1 MSEQLVLINPKDFEI
16 DDSMANNITS
26 KIVTLKKERDILS
39 QKYLEVMQMD
49 INDPETAKEA
59 KKARLLIRDNRTK
72 GFEAQRVADK
82 KVPLRLGQFI
92 DAVYGSETAENIRME
107 GALESIEKHAENLE
121 KQRLEELQRERIKL
135 AIPYVHE
142 DFYFPDLSSMD
153 QEVFDAYLQTK
164 KNTFEARIEA
174 EKKAEQERLERER
187 IQNLHNERFQLLLPM
202 WQFVEDKEAN
212 FGILTQ
218 EEFDYFLNSKKI
230 AKVEFEKEQ
239 KAIRLENERLK
250 KEAEAEAE
258 KLRLFNEK
266 VKKDLEI
273 AEAAAKAER
282 DKIESAMAEER
293 RVAQEKADKER
304 KEKEALEAELKK
316 KKAQEE
322 AELAAKRVAEELEKQ
337 RLIDLSKAGDKA
349 ILVEFLE
356 KSFITPK
363 SPDGLTESGNA
374 KVLEIVTKFDAF
386 RSWALKQIET
396 L

>member
-72 GFEAQRVADK
+72 GFEVQRVADK

-121 KQRLEELQRERIKL
+121 KQRLEALHKERVSL
-135 AIPYVHE
+135 ATPYVNE
-142 DFYFPDLSSMD
+142 NFCFTDLSSMD

-164 KNTFEARIEA
+164 KNTFEARIAA

-187 IQNLHNERFQLLLPM
+187 IQNLHNERFQLLLPV
-202 WQFVEDKEAN
+202 WQFVEDKDAN
-212 FGILTQ
+212 FGMLTQ
-218 EEFDYFLNSKKI
+218 EAFEHFLQSKEMQKI
-230 AKVEFEKEQ
+230 EFEKEQ
-239 KAIRLENERLK
+239 EQIRIENQKLREEAEK
-250 KEAEAEAE
+250 KEADA
-258 KLRLFNEK
+258 
-266 VKKDLEI
+266 KKERESQ
-273 AEAAAKAER
+273 EAAMAKER
-282 DKIESAMAEER
+282 KK
-293 RVAQEKADKER
+293 AQEAAEKER
-304 KEKEALEAELKK
+304 KEKEALEAQLKK
-316 KKAQEE
+316 ERDEKAAEE
-322 AELAAKRVAEELEKQ
+322 AKKQAELEKE
-337 RLIDLSKAGDKA
+337 RLRLENLSKAGDKA
-349 ILVEFLE
+349 ILLDWINT
-356 KSFITPK
+356 SFPTPK
-363 SPDGLTESGNA
+363 SPNGLTSDGNG
-374 KVLEIVTKFDAF
+374 KLLEIAQKFDGF
-386 RSWALKQIET
+386 RKWALTQIE

>member
-16 DDSMANNITS
+16 DDSMASNITS

-92 DAVYGSETAENIRME
+92 DAVYGSETAENVRME

-142 DFYFPDLSSMD
+142 DFYFPNLSSMD

-164 KNTFEARIEA
+164 KNTFEARIAA

-187 IQNLHNERFQLLLPM
+187 IQSLHNERFQLLLPM
-202 WQFVEDKEAN
+202 WQFVEDKDAN

-218 EEFDYFLNSKKI
+218 EAFEYFLQSKEMQ
-230 AKVEFEKEQ
+230 KVEFEKEQ
-239 KAIRLENERLK
+239 EQIRIENQKLREEAEK
-250 KEAEAEAE
+250 KEAEA
-258 KLRLFNEK
+258 
-266 VKKDLEI
+266 KKEREVQ
-273 AEAAAKAER
+273 EAAMAKER
-282 DKIESAMAEER
+282 KK
-293 RVAQEKADKER
+293 AQEAAEKER
-304 KEKEALEAELKK
+304 KEKEALEAQLKK
-316 KKAQEE
+316 ERDEKAAEE
-322 AELAAKRVAEELEKQ
+322 AKKQAELEKE
-337 RLIDLSKAGDKA
+337 RLRLENLSKAGDKA
-349 ILVEFLE
+349 ILLDWINA
-356 KSFITPK
+356 SFPTPK
-363 SPDGLTESGNA
+363 SPNGLTSDGNG
-374 KVLEIVTKFDAF
+374 KLLEIAQKFDGF
-386 RSWALKQIET
+386 KKWALTQIES
-396 L
+396 

>member
-16 DDSMANNITS
+16 DDSMASNITS

-92 DAVYGSETAENIRME
+92 DAVYGSETAENVRME

-142 DFYFPDLSSMD
+142 DFYFPNLSSMD

-164 KNTFEARIEA
+164 KNTFEARIAA

-187 IQNLHNERFQLLLPM
+187 IQSLHNERFQLLLPM
-202 WQFVEDKEAN
+202 WQFVEDKDAN

-218 EEFDYFLNSKKI
+218 EVFEYFLQSKEMQ
-230 AKVEFEKEQ
+230 KVEFEKEQ
-239 KAIRLENERLK
+239 EQIRIENQKLREEAEK
-250 KEAEAEAE
+250 KEAEA
-258 KLRLFNEK
+258 
-266 VKKDLEI
+266 KKEREVQ
-273 AEAAAKAER
+273 EAAMAKER
-282 DKIESAMAEER
+282 KK
-293 RVAQEKADKER
+293 AQEAAEKER
-304 KEKEALEAELKK
+304 KEKEALEAQLKK
-316 KKAQEE
+316 ERDEKAAEE
-322 AELAAKRVAEELEKQ
+322 AKKQAELEKE
-337 RLIDLSKAGDKA
+337 RLRLENLSKAGDKA
-349 ILVEFLE
+349 ILLDWINA
-356 KSFITPK
+356 SFPTPK
-363 SPDGLTESGNA
+363 SPNGLTSDGNG
-374 KVLEIVTKFDAF
+374 KLLEIAQKFDGF
-386 RSWALKQIET
+386 KKWALTQIES
-396 L
+396 

>member
-16 DDSMANNITS
+16 DDSMASNITS

-92 DAVYGSETAENIRME
+92 DAVYGSETAENVRME

-142 DFYFPDLSSMD
+142 DFYFPNLSSMD

-164 KNTFEARIEA
+164 KNTFEARIAA

-187 IQNLHNERFQLLLPM
+187 IQSLHNERFQLLLPM

-218 EEFDYFLNSKKI
+218 EAFEYFLQSKEMQ
-230 AKVEFEKEQ
+230 KVEFEKEQ
-239 KAIRLENERLK
+239 EQIRIENQKLREEAEK
-250 KEAEAEAE
+250 KEADA
-258 KLRLFNEK
+258 
-266 VKKDLEI
+266 KKEREVQ
-273 AEAAAKAER
+273 EAAMAKER
-282 DKIESAMAEER
+282 KK
-293 RVAQEKADKER
+293 AQEAAEKER
-304 KEKEALEAELKK
+304 KEKEALEAQLKK
-316 KKAQEE
+316 ERDEKAAEE
-322 AELAAKRVAEELEKQ
+322 AKKQAELEKE
-337 RLIDLSKAGDKA
+337 RLRLENLSKAGDKA
-349 ILVEFLE
+349 ILLDWINA
-356 KSFITPK
+356 SFPTPK
-363 SPDGLTESGNA
+363 SPNGLTSDGNG
-374 KVLEIVTKFDAF
+374 KLLEIAQKFDGF
-386 RSWALKQIET
+386 KKWALTQIES
-396 L
+396 

>member
-164 KNTFEARIEA
+164 KNTFEARIAA

-187 IQNLHNERFQLLLPM
+187 IQNLHNERFQLLLPV
-202 WQFVEDKEAN
+202 WQFVEDKDAN

-218 EEFDYFLNSKKI
+218 EAFEYFLQSKEI
-230 AKVEFEKEQ
+230 QKVEFEKEQ
-239 KAIRLENERLK
+239 EQIRIENQKLREEAEK
-250 KEAEAEAE
+250 KEADAKKEREAQ
-258 KLRLFNEK
+258 
-266 VKKDLEI
+266 
-273 AEAAAKAER
+273 EAAMAKER
-282 DKIESAMAEER
+282 KK
-293 RVAQEKADKER
+293 AQEAAEKER
-304 KEKEALEAELKK
+304 KEKEALEAQLKK
-316 KKAQEE
+316 ERDEKAAEE
-322 AELAAKRVAEELEKQ
+322 AKKQAELEKE
-337 RLIDLSKAGDKA
+337 RLRLENLSKAGDKA
-349 ILVEFLE
+349 ILLDWINA
-356 KSFITPK
+356 SFPTPK
-363 SPDGLTESGNA
+363 SPNGLTSDGNG
-374 KVLEIVTKFDAF
+374 KLLEIAQKFDGF
-386 RSWALKQIET
+386 KKWALTQIES
-396 L
+396 

>member
-16 DDSMANNITS
+16 DDSMASNITS

-92 DAVYGSETAENIRME
+92 DAVYGSETAENVRME

-164 KNTFEARIEA
+164 KNTFEARIAA
-174 EKKAEQERLERER
+174 EKKAEQERLERDR

-218 EEFDYFLNSKKI
+218 EVFEYFLQSKEMQ
-230 AKVEFEKEQ
+230 KVEFEKEQ
-239 KAIRLENERLK
+239 EQIRIENQKLREEAEK
-250 KEAEAEAE
+250 KEADA
-258 KLRLFNEK
+258 
-266 VKKDLEI
+266 KKEREVQ
-273 AEAAAKAER
+273 EAAMAKER
-282 DKIESAMAEER
+282 KK
-293 RVAQEKADKER
+293 AQEAAEKER
-304 KEKEALEAELKK
+304 KEKEALEAQLKK
-316 KKAQEE
+316 ERDEKAAEE
-322 AELAAKRVAEELEKQ
+322 AKKQAELEKE
-337 RLIDLSKAGDKA
+337 RLRLENLSKAGDKA
-349 ILVEFLE
+349 ILLDWINA
-356 KSFITPK
+356 SFPTPK
-363 SPDGLTESGNA
+363 SPNGLTSDGNG
-374 KVLEIVTKFDAF
+374 KLLEIAQKFDGF
-386 RSWALKQIET
+386 KKWALTQIES
-396 L
+396 

>member
-16 DDSMANNITS
+16 DDSMASNITS

-92 DAVYGSETAENIRME
+92 DAVYGSETAENVRME

-142 DFYFPDLSSMD
+142 DFYFPNLSSMD

-164 KNTFEARIEA
+164 KNTFEARIAA

-187 IQNLHNERFQLLLPM
+187 IQSLHNERFQLLLPM
-202 WQFVEDKEAN
+202 WQFVEDKDAN

-218 EEFDYFLNSKKI
+218 EAFEYFLQSKEMQ
-230 AKVEFEKEQ
+230 KVEFEKEQ
-239 KAIRLENERLK
+239 EQIRIENQKLREEAEK
-250 KEAEAEAE
+250 KEAEA
-258 KLRLFNEK
+258 
-266 VKKDLEI
+266 KKEREVQ
-273 AEAAAKAER
+273 EAAMAKER
-282 DKIESAMAEER
+282 KK
-293 RVAQEKADKER
+293 AQEAAEKER
-304 KEKEALEAELKK
+304 KEKEALEAQLKK
-316 KKAQEE
+316 ERDEKAAEE
-322 AELAAKRVAEELEKQ
+322 AKKQAELEKE
-337 RLIDLSKAGDKA
+337 RLRLEILSKAGDKA
-349 ILVEFLE
+349 ILLDWINA
-356 KSFITPK
+356 SFPTPK
-363 SPDGLTESGNA
+363 SPNGLTSDGNG
-374 KVLEIVTKFDAF
+374 KLLEIAQKFDGF
-386 RSWALKQIET
+386 KKWALTQIES
-396 L
+396 

>member
-164 KNTFEARIEA
+164 KNTFEARIAA

-187 IQNLHNERFQLLLPM
+187 IQNLHNERFQLLLPV
-202 WQFVEDKEAN
+202 WQLVEDKDAN

-218 EEFDYFLNSKKI
+218 EAFEYFLQSKEI
-230 AKVEFEKEQ
+230 QKVEFEKEQ
-239 KAIRLENERLK
+239 EQIRIENQKLREEAEK
-250 KEAEAEAE
+250 KEADAKKEREAQEAAMAKERKKAQEAAE
-258 KLRLFNEK
+258 K
-266 VKKDLEI
+266 D
-273 AEAAAKAER
+273 
-282 DKIESAMAEER
+282 
-293 RVAQEKADKER
+293 R
-304 KEKEALEAELKK
+304 KEKEALEAQLKK
-316 KKAQEE
+316 ERDEKAAEE
-322 AELAAKRVAEELEKQ
+322 AKKQAELEKE
-337 RLIDLSKAGDKA
+337 RLRLENLSKAGDKA
-349 ILVEFLE
+349 ILLDWINA
-356 KSFITPK
+356 SFPTPK
-363 SPDGLTESGNA
+363 SPNGLTSDGNG
-374 KVLEIVTKFDAF
+374 KLLEIAQKFDGF
-386 RSWALKQIET
+386 RKWALTQIES
-396 L
+396 

>member
-16 DDSMANNITS
+16 DDSMASNITS

-92 DAVYGSETAENIRME
+92 DAVYGSETAENVRME

-142 DFYFPDLSSMD
+142 DFYFPNLSSMD

-164 KNTFEARIEA
+164 KNTFEARIAA

-187 IQNLHNERFQLLLPM
+187 IQSLHNERFQLLLPM
-202 WQFVEDKEAN
+202 WQFVEDKDAN

-218 EEFDYFLNSKKI
+218 EAFEYFLQSKEMQ
-230 AKVEFEKEQ
+230 KVEFEKEQ
-239 KAIRLENERLK
+239 EQIRIENQKLREEAEK
-250 KEAEAEAE
+250 KEAEA
-258 KLRLFNEK
+258 
-266 VKKDLEI
+266 KKEREVQ
-273 AEAAAKAER
+273 EAAMAKER
-282 DKIESAMAEER
+282 KK
-293 RVAQEKADKER
+293 AQETAEKER
-304 KEKEALEAELKK
+304 KEKEALEAQLKK
-316 KKAQEE
+316 ERDEKAAEE
-322 AELAAKRVAEELEKQ
+322 AKKQAELEKE
-337 RLIDLSKAGDKA
+337 RLRLENLSKAGDKA
-349 ILVEFLE
+349 ILLDWINA
-356 KSFITPK
+356 SFPTPK
-363 SPDGLTESGNA
+363 SPNGLTSDGNG
-374 KVLEIVTKFDAF
+374 KLLEIAQKFDGF
-386 RSWALKQIET
+386 KKWALTQIES
-396 L
+396 